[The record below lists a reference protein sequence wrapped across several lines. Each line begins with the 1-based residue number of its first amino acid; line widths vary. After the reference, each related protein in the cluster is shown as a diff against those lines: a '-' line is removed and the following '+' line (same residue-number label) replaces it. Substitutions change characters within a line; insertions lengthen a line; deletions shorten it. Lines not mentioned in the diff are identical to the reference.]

1 MNTENEQLEAGAP
14 NTEIKSFSEEEVK
27 AMLEKETAGLKSKV
41 DELLGEKKSVS
52 QKAREI
58 EERAEQD
65 RLKRAKEAE
74 DYKSLFESSESKR
87 SEIEQRY
94 QELNSSIRNEKRSSE
109 AFKIANELAT
119 GANAELLSEFISRR
133 LDVGEDGQLVVT
145 DANGNPTVSTLADLK
160 KEFVSSGKYDALLNG
175 TGATGGGATN
185 SRTGGA
191 SLSGKKL
198 SEMTRAEKI
207 EYYKQKREG

>member
-14 NTEIKSFSEEEVK
+14 NAEIKSFSEAEVK

-41 DELLGEKKSVS
+41 DELLGEKKNVS

-94 QELNSSIRNEKRSSE
+94 QELNSSIRNE
-109 AFKIANELAT
+109 
-119 GANAELLSEFISRR
+119 
-133 LDVGEDGQLVVT
+133 
-145 DANGNPTVSTLADLK
+145 
-160 KEFVSSGKYDALLNG
+160 
-175 TGATGGGATN
+175 
-185 SRTGGA
+185 
-191 SLSGKKL
+191 
-198 SEMTRAEKI
+198 
-207 EYYKQKREG
+207 

>member
-14 NTEIKSFSEEEVK
+14 NAEIKSFSEEEVK

>member
-14 NTEIKSFSEEEVK
+14 NAEIKSFSEAEVK